1 MNSRIPP
8 QNPEAEKAVLEA
20 VLFENESIGGLGN
33 LRPEDFYLQSH
44 AKIWQAMVELSN
56 RSEPI
61 DLITLSDALKA
72 RGVLESVG
80 GAAYLASLNDG
91 AFTAANAVYHGATI
105 KNTSKARRI
114 LKASQDAIE
123 LIYEQGDS
131 ESASVELVN
140 NLLAIQQE
148 RRKGDFYQVSKP
160 ITAALKTIEKAGA
173 GELIGISIG
182 ILKFDRKVGRL
193 QPGWLFIIAGRTGNG
208 KTILAVHIAV
218 NAAKSGHG
226 VAFVSAEMSAEE
238 LAQRM
243 LSTATGVENRNLRRG
258 IITDK
263 DATKLAHAAGELS
276 SLPLWFLDSDRSW
289 TGIKSKIRSLKIR
302 EPKLALVILD
312 YVGLIKGSNFRER
325 YREVG
330 EISAEAKSLAMELKV
345 LVILVSQ
352 LNREADDRPPRLSD
366 LRESG
371 NLEQDADLVGL
382 LFQPSKFDSSQPQ
395 DLVYLNLAK
404 NRHGATGAI
413 ELRFKEE
420 TVSFSDWMCERPAE

>member
-1 MNSRIPP
+1 MNSRVPP
-8 QNPEAEKAVLEA
+8 NSLEAEKAVLAA
-20 VLFENESIGGLGN
+20 VLFDSESISRLGE
-33 LRPEDFYLQSH
+33 LGTEDFYRQSH
-44 AKIWQAMVELSN
+44 AKIWQAMLELSN
-56 RSEPI
+56 RGEPI
-61 DLITLSDALKA
+61 DLITLSDELKSA
-72 RGVLESVG
+72 GVLESIG
-80 GAAYLASLNDG
+80 GAAYLASLNDD
-91 AFTAANAVYHGATI
+91 AFTAANVFHHAATI
-105 KNTSKARRI
+105 KKTSKARRI
-114 LKASQDAIE
+114 LKASQDAVE
-123 LIYEQGDS
+123 LIYEDGDS
-131 ESASVELVN
+131 ESASVELIN
-140 NLLAIQQE
+140 NLLAIRQE
-148 RRKGDFYQVSKP
+148 RLKGDFYQVSKS

-173 GELIGISIG
+173 GEIIGISIG
-182 ILKFDRKVGRL
+182 IFKFDRKVGRL
-193 QPGWLFIIAGRTGNG
+193 QPGWLVIVAGRTGNG

-218 NAAKSGHG
+218 TAAKAGHG

-258 IITDK
+258 MITDR

-289 TGIKSKIRSLKIR
+289 TGIKSKIRSLKLR
-302 EPKLALVILD
+302 EPNLAVVILD

-345 LVILVSQ
+345 VLVLVSQ

-395 DLVYLNLAK
+395 DLVYLNVAK
-404 NRHGATGAI
+404 NRHGAIGAI
-413 ELRFKEE
+413 ELRFNEE
-420 TVSFSDWMCERPAE
+420 TVSFSDWIRERPAE